1 MSEHFPGRKLRYY
14 LTVPGPCPYL
24 PGQEERKV
32 FVHLP
37 PLEAISVNDQ
47 LSAIGFR
54 RSQNIAYRPACQN
67 CRACQSVRIPVRRY
81 VMSRSDKRVLKA
93 NRDVA
98 KAFVEAEATRE
109 QFDLLQ
115 KYLKA
120 RHPDGGMMD
129 MTWPDLVAMVED
141 TLVRTHLI
149 EYRLDGRLVACVLVD
164 ALNDGLS
171 LVYSFYDPELMSRSL
186 GRFIILDH
194 IEQAQR
200 AGYGYVY
207 LGYWVKGSPK
217 MDYKARYR
225 PLEALTDFGWQDVP
239 VSPLPPTPISMKRV

>member
-1 MSEHFPGRKLRYY
+1 M
-14 LTVPGPCPYL
+14 
-24 PGQEERKV
+24 

-54 RSQNIAYRPACQN
+54 RSQNIAYRPACQT
-67 CRACQSVRIPVRRY
+67 CRACQSVRIPVKRYDLSKSDRR
-81 VMSRSDKRVLKA
+81 VVRANSDVT
-93 NRDVA
+93 
-98 KAFVEAEATRE
+98 KAFVEAEASRE

-129 MTWPDLVAMVED
+129 MSWADLVAMVED
-141 TLVRTHLI
+141 TLVRTHMI
-149 EYRLDGRLVACVLVD
+149 EYRLGDQLVACVLVD

-171 LVYSFYDPELMSRSL
+171 LVYSFYDPDMMSRSL

-194 IEQAQR
+194 IDQAHR
-200 AGYGYVY
+200 AGYDYVY
-207 LGYWVKGSPK
+207 LGYWVKDSPK
-217 MDYKARYR
+217 MDYKARYQ
-225 PLEALTDFGWQDVP
+225 PLEALTDLGWQP
-239 VSPLPPTPISMKRV
+239 ITPEITQ

>member
-14 LTVPGPCPYL
+14 LTIPGPCPYL
-24 PGQEERKV
+24 PDQEERKV

-37 PLEAISVNDQ
+37 PLEAINVNDQ
-47 LSAIGFR
+47 LSSIGFR

-67 CRACQSVRIPVRRY
+67 CRACQSVRIPVRDY
-81 VMSRSDKRVLKA
+81 VFTRSDKRVLKA
-93 NRDVA
+93 NTDLS
-98 KAFVEAEATRE
+98 KAFAEAEASRE
-109 QFDLLQ
+109 QYELLQ

-129 MTWPDLVAMVED
+129 MSWPDLVAMIED

-149 EYRLDGRLVACVLVD
+149 EYRIGDTLVACVLVD

-171 LVYSFYDPELMSRSL
+171 LVYSFYDPDMMSRSL
-186 GRFIILDH
+186 GRYIILDH
-194 IEQAQR
+194 IDQALR
-200 AGYGYVY
+200 AGYDYVY

-217 MDYKARYR
+217 MDYKARYQ
-225 PLEALTDFGWQDVP
+225 PLEGLTDLGWQLINPGRP
-239 VSPLPPTPISMKRV
+239 VSSKN

>member
-1 MSEHFPGRKLRYY
+1 M
-14 LTVPGPCPYL
+14 

-54 RSQNIAYRPACQN
+54 RSQNIAYRPACQT

-81 VMSRSDKRVLKA
+81 AFSKSDKRVLKVNA
-93 NRDVA
+93 DLV
-98 KAFVEAEATRE
+98 KIFVEAEASRE

-115 KYLKA
+115 KYLKT

-171 LVYSFYDPELMSRSL
+171 LVYSFYDPDLMTRSL
-186 GRFIILDH
+186 GRYIILDH
-194 IEQAQR
+194 VDQAAR
-200 AGYGYVY
+200 AGYDYVY

-217 MDYKARYR
+217 MDYKARYQ
-225 PLEALTDFGWQDVP
+225 PLEGLTDLGWQTI
-239 VSPLPPTPISMKRV
+239 TPNAKQD

>member
-14 LTVPGPCPYL
+14 LTIPGPCPYL

-54 RSQNIAYRPACQN
+54 RSQNIAYRPACQT
-67 CRACQSVRIPVRRY
+67 CRACQSVRIPVKCYQLSKSDRR
-81 VMSRSDKRVLKA
+81 VVRA
-93 NRDVA
+93 NADLA
-98 KAFVEAEATRE
+98 KAFVEAEASRE

-115 KYLKA
+115 RYLKA

-129 MTWPDLVAMVED
+129 MSWPDLVAMVED
-141 TLVRTHLI
+141 TLVRTHMI
-149 EYRLDGRLVACVLVD
+149 EYRLGNQLVACVLVD

-171 LVYSFYDPELMSRSL
+171 LVYSFYDPDLMSRSL
-186 GRFIILDH
+186 GRYIILDH
-194 IEQAQR
+194 IDQADR
-200 AGYGYVY
+200 AGYDYVY
-207 LGYWVKGSPK
+207 LGYWVKDSPK
-217 MDYKARYR
+217 MDYKARYQ
-225 PLEALTDFGWQDVP
+225 PLEGLTDAGWQP
-239 VSPLPPTPISMKRV
+239 VFPDEKS

>member
-14 LTVPGPCPYL
+14 LTIPGPCPYL
-24 PGQEERKV
+24 AGQEERKV

-67 CRACQSVRIPVRRY
+67 CRACQSVRIPVKRY
-81 VMSRSDKRVLKA
+81 EMSKSDKRVIKA
-93 NRDVA
+93 NADLS
-98 KAFVEAEATRE
+98 KAFVEAEASRE

-115 KYLKA
+115 RYLKA

-129 MTWPDLVAMVED
+129 MSWPDLVAMVED
-141 TLVRTHLI
+141 TLVRTHMI
-149 EYRLDGRLVACVLVD
+149 EYRLGEQLVACVLVD

-171 LVYSFYDPELMSRSL
+171 LVYSFYDTDMMARSL
-186 GRFIILDH
+186 GRYIILDH
-194 IEQAQR
+194 IDQSNR
-200 AGYGYVY
+200 ARYDYVY
-207 LGYWVKGSPK
+207 LGYWVKDSPK
-217 MDYKARYR
+217 MDYKARYQ
-225 PLEALTDFGWQDVP
+225 PLEGLTEQGWQPIFPDV
-239 VSPLPPTPISMKRV
+239 K

>member
-1 MSEHFPGRKLRYY
+1 M
-14 LTVPGPCPYL
+14 
-24 PGQEERKV
+24 

-37 PLEAISVNDQ
+37 PLEAIGVNDQ

-67 CRACQSVRIPVRRY
+67 CRACQSVRIPVKRY
-81 VMSRSDKRVLKA
+81 VASKSDRRVMKA
-93 NRDVA
+93 NKDLF
-98 KAFVEAEATRE
+98 KAFVEAEASRE

-129 MTWPDLVAMVED
+129 MSWPDLVAMIED

-171 LVYSFYDPELMSRSL
+171 LVYSFYDPSLMTRSL

-194 IEQAQR
+194 VDQAAR
-200 AGYGYVY
+200 SGYDYVY
-207 LGYWVKGSPK
+207 LGYWVKDSPK
-217 MDYKARYR
+217 MDYKARYQ
-225 PLEALTDFGWQDVP
+225 PLEGLTDFGWQEIN
-239 VSPLPPTPISMKRV
+239 PPAAG

>member
-14 LTVPGPCPYL
+14 LTIPGPCPYL
-24 PGQEERKV
+24 AGQEERKV

-67 CRACQSVRIPVRRY
+67 CRACQSVRIPVKRY
-81 VMSRSDKRVLKA
+81 EMSKSDKRVMKA
-93 NRDVA
+93 NADLS
-98 KAFVEAEATRE
+98 KAFVEAEASRE

-115 KYLKA
+115 RYLKA

-129 MTWPDLVAMVED
+129 MSWPDLVAMVED
-141 TLVRTHLI
+141 TLVRTHMI
-149 EYRLDGRLVACVLVD
+149 EYRLGEQLVACVLVD

-171 LVYSFYDPELMSRSL
+171 LVYSFYDPDMMSRSL
-186 GRFIILDH
+186 GRYIILDH
-194 IEQAQR
+194 IDQSDR
-200 AGYGYVY
+200 AGYDYVY
-207 LGYWVKGSPK
+207 LGYWVKDSPK
-217 MDYKARYR
+217 MDYKARYQ
-225 PLEALTDFGWQDVP
+225 PLEGLTDQGWQPIFPDV
-239 VSPLPPTPISMKRV
+239 KGQ

>member
-14 LTVPGPCPYL
+14 LTIPGPCPYL

-54 RSQNIAYRPACQN
+54 RSQNIAYRPACQT
-67 CRACQSVRIPVRRY
+67 CRACQSVRIPVKRYQLSKSDRR
-81 VMSRSDKRVLKA
+81 VVKTNTDLT
-93 NRDVA
+93 
-98 KAFVEAEATRE
+98 KAFVEAEASRE

-115 KYLKA
+115 RYLKA

-129 MTWPDLVAMVED
+129 MSWPDLVAMVED
-141 TLVRTHLI
+141 TLVRTHMI
-149 EYRLDGRLVACVLVD
+149 EYRLGDQLIACVLVD

-171 LVYSFYDPELMSRSL
+171 LVYSFYDPDMMSRSL
-186 GRFIILDH
+186 GRYIILDH
-194 IEQAQR
+194 IDQAER
-200 AGYGYVY
+200 AGYDYVY
-207 LGYWVKGSPK
+207 LGYWVKDSPK
-217 MDYKARYR
+217 MDYKARYQ
-225 PLEALTDFGWQDVP
+225 PLEGLTDQGWQPIFPDV
-239 VSPLPPTPISMKRV
+239 KG

>member
-1 MSEHFPGRKLRYY
+1 M
-14 LTVPGPCPYL
+14 

-54 RSQNIAYRPACQN
+54 RSQNIAYRPACQT

-81 VMSRSDKRVLKA
+81 EFSKSDKRVLKVNA
-93 NRDVA
+93 DLI
-98 KAFVEAEATRE
+98 KTFVEAEASRE

-149 EYRLDGRLVACVLVD
+149 EYRMDGRLIACVLVD

-171 LVYSFYDPELMSRSL
+171 LVYSFYDPDLMTRSL
-186 GRFIILDH
+186 GRYIILDH
-194 IEQAQR
+194 VDQAAR
-200 AGYGYVY
+200 AGYDYVY

-217 MDYKARYR
+217 MDYKARYQ
-225 PLEALTDFGWQDVP
+225 PLEGLTDLGWQTI
-239 VSPLPPTPISMKRV
+239 TPIAK

>member
-14 LTVPGPCPYL
+14 LTIPGPCPYL

-54 RSQNIAYRPACQN
+54 RSQNIAYRPACQT
-67 CRACQSVRIPVRRY
+67 CRACQSVRIPVKRYQLSKSDRR
-81 VMSRSDKRVLKA
+81 VVRTNADLTKA
-93 NRDVA
+93 Y
-98 KAFVEAEATRE
+98 VEAEASRE

-115 KYLKA
+115 RYLKA

-129 MTWPDLVAMVED
+129 MSWPDLVAMVED
-141 TLVRTHLI
+141 TLVRTHMI
-149 EYRLDGRLVACVLVD
+149 EYRLGEQLVACVLVD

-171 LVYSFYDPELMSRSL
+171 LVYSFYDPDLMSRSL
-186 GRFIILDH
+186 GRYIILDH
-194 IEQAQR
+194 IDQADR
-200 AGYGYVY
+200 AGYDHVY
-207 LGYWVKGSPK
+207 LGYWVKDSPK
-217 MDYKARYR
+217 MDYKARYQ
-225 PLEALTDFGWQDVP
+225 PLEALTDLGWQP
-239 VSPLPPTPISMKRV
+239 ILPDAKG